1 MTLQSGIRL
10 SNCKD
15 HHHTVL
21 SFHEDPMSEDINMNN
36 TSDNDTEKAKVVRQ
50 DYVGY
55 LRDLPDDPDA
65 DRSPEEKAIIDRKL
79 VRRLDF
85 LLIPWLCLLYLL
97 AFLDRTNIGNAKI
110 AGLVKPPPEGISL
123 STSKY
128 NSSLTIFFVSYAVFE
143 PLTNILL
150 KRMRPSRFIP
160 LIM

>member
-1 MTLQSGIRL
+1 MSDDKIT
-10 SNCKD
+10 SNN
-15 HHHTVL
+15 L
-21 SFHEDPMSEDINMNN
+21 
-36 TSDNDTEKAKVVRQ
+36 SDNDTEKASELHQ
-50 DYVGY
+50 NYVGT

-65 DRSPEEKAIIDRKL
+65 GLTDEQKAEIDRKL
-79 VRRLDF
+79 VWRLDWI
-85 LLIPWLCLLYLL
+85 LIPWLCLLYLM

-110 AGLVKPPPEGISL
+110 AGLVEPAPEGIGI
-123 STSKY
+123 STSQY